1 MDLDDTSSKVPPVRF
16 LFHSL
21 GYDESV
27 RLHHPSAFFPRRSTS
42 PSIPPSASWYGSAQ
56 MKPLAISFRS
66 DVFAAGLVAAR
77 TIGCYGL
84 TYAGRVILARPRKRR
99 LRVDCCARGKTGCTM
114 ALSLASS
121 SLYYVARRRTDRT
134 RLSAIPRNSLPARHI
149 RASLAAAQLSASTSL
164 DRLVS
169 AKRCGVRMTEM
180 PAAGWCYALR
190 APFLPADLVQGS
202 AYADRLSSVETS
214 AGNVEAETL
223 AVPSAFYVDIAALT
237 ARNHFLSTRL
247 PLPPTLAFGAAHHF
261 LPQSEVVANRQT
273 CSSSL
278 SWRLLNPPHFGHAP
292 ENDLSLRGA

>member
-21 GYDESV
+21 GYDGSV
-27 RLHHPSAFFPRRSTS
+27 RLHHPSAFFPRRRTS

-84 TYAGRVILARPRKRR
+84 TYAGRVILACPRKRC
-99 LRVDCCARGKTGCTM
+99 LRVGCCARGKTGCTM

-121 SLYYVARRRTDRT
+121 SLYYVARRHAARASASGGAGYCTRIC
-134 RLSAIPRNSLPARHI
+134 RLSAISPNSLPARHI
-149 RASLAAAQLSASTSL
+149 RASLAAARIPPSELSASTSL

-180 PAAGWCYALR
+180 PAAGRCYALR

-223 AVPSAFYVDIAALT
+223 AVPSC
-237 ARNHFLSTRL
+237 ARNYYDTVRCRL
-247 PLPPTLAFGAAHHF
+247 PPGASAWC
-261 LPQSEVVANRQT
+261 PAGSYM
-273 CSSSL
+273 
-278 SWRLLNPPHFGHAP
+278 RLYP
-292 ENDLSLRGA
+292 GA